1 MARLDYRPISHL
13 GLFGKFTYDVNRTNT
28 DADMCVHSGTE
39 LTAFGGGVEY
49 YPTKGNPDVRLGLS
63 VSHATGTNSNPS
75 GTMLGNQTIV
85 RLGFIAKLHL
95 LSWKSK

>member
-13 GLFGKFTYDVNRTNT
+13 GLFGKFTYDVNRTDT
-28 DADMCVHSGTE
+28 DADMCVHSDTE
-39 LTAFGGGVEY
+39 LTAFGGGLEY

-63 VSHATGTNSNPS
+63 VSHSTGTNSNPS